1 MTRYA
6 SFMKQASRISEMLRH
21 FLPNFTWQ
29 RLSLMVVLTTVATAI
44 LKPQFMHEIPFWFLW
59 MRLLVVAVV
68 MLVTY
73 VASGVAYVHY
83 QPKSI
88 KKAPFQFLMLVA
100 SAAMGTIISGLVIGR
115 SLSEMVENEAIF
127 SGMVFFFGASV
138 ALGVVT
144 ATVLIYREKAL
155 RADAEVARADSQRH
169 ELEKQVL
176 EARLKLMQAQIEPHF
191 LFNTLANVQHL
202 VEANPPL
209 AAKTLESLI
218 TYLRAALP
226 EMREGATKLGREAD
240 MAKAYLEIQQ
250 LRMGKRLVFSV
261 AIPPELRDTAFPPMM
276 LTTLVENSIKHGIDP
291 LQQGG
296 EIRVSATRTADGLI
310 DVSVADTGQGLSHSA
325 GMGIGLQN
333 IRERLLALYGKNA
346 KLILEENQP
355 RGVVARLQI
364 KD

>member
-1 MTRYA
+1 MNTTPGLLG
-6 SFMKQASRISEMLRH
+6 FLR
-21 FLPNFTWQ
+21 NFTLQ
-29 RLSLMVVLTTVATAI
+29 RVALAVFLTTVATAI
-44 LKPQFMHEIPFWFLW
+44 VKPYFMHEVPFWFLW
-59 MRLLVVAVV
+59 VRLSIVAVV
-68 MLVTY
+68 MLVTFIL
-73 VASGVAYVHY
+73 SGVMHAHY
-83 QPKSI
+83 RPKSI
-88 KKAPFQFLMLVA
+88 KLALVQFLALVVGA
-100 SAAMGTIISGLVIGR
+100 VAGTIASGLIIGR

-127 SGMVFFFGASV
+127 WGMVIFAGASV

-144 ATVLIYREKAL
+144 ATLLVYREEAA
-155 RADAEVARADSQRH
+155 RAAAEVARADAQRH

-209 AAKTLESLI
+209 AARTLESLI

-226 EMREGATKLGREAD
+226 EMREGATRLGREAD

-250 LRMGKRLVFSV
+250 LRMGPRLRYSV
-261 AIPPELRDTAFPPMM
+261 EIPADLRDASFPPMM
-276 LTTLVENSIKHGIDP
+276 LTTLVENSIKHGVDP

-296 EIRVSATRTADGLI
+296 EIQVRAGRHADGTV

-333 IRERLLALYGKNA
+333 IRDRLLALHGKSA
-346 KLILEENQP
+346 RLILEENSPQ
-355 RGVVARLQI
+355 GVVARIQI
-364 KD
+364 EQ